1 MQTNEAIELWKKLEI
16 TECNMEFSCGGDS
29 MNETQFHFYT
39 ANKNKK
45 KKNEP
50 SIVEVQSDELDSYFD
65 REVYNNVDFYVN
77 SDGHYIGEA
86 GQVRITLED
95 DEESF
100 CYAKSA
106 TSEFCER
113 GSEVM
118 ELKLTTEEVDF
129 VTKYVQNINGG
140 EGEVIINYKKDFII
154 DDKLQEVIDN
164 LETKIDENTRDF
176 EPSNPLGERNDFYT
190 FTTNDESEELEQL
203 TLEGNKL
210 KVIVSNEYYVYSE
223 STD

>member
-16 TECNMEFSCGGDS
+16 TECVMNFSCGGDS
-29 MNETQFHFYT
+29 MNDTSFHFY
-39 ANKNKK
+39 ALNKSK

-50 SIVEVQSDELDSYFD
+50 SCVEIQCDELDSYFD
-65 REVYNNVDFYVN
+65 REVYNRVDFYVN
-77 SDGHYIGEA
+77 SDGHYIGEQ
-86 GQVRITLED
+86 GDVHITLED
-95 DEESF
+95 NEDDFS
-100 CYAKSA
+100 YSKNA

-113 GSEVM
+113 GSEIM
-118 ELKLTTEEVDF
+118 ELKLTKEEVDF

-164 LETKIDENTRDF
+164 LETKIGENARDF
-176 EPSNPLGERNDFYT
+176 EPSNPLGERSDFYS
-190 FTTNDESEELEQL
+190 FTTNDVDEEELEQL

-210 KVIVSNEYYVYSE
+210 KVIVRNEYYVYTDSE
-223 STD
+223 